1 MDDNKTELFSKQ
13 NKTKQNKKV
22 EFGDTYN
29 MFGSTNDNTD
39 AKMAL
44 QGDRNHNG

>member
-13 NKTKQNKKV
+13 NKKKV

>member
-1 MDDNKTELFSKQ
+1 MITKQNCSQ
-13 NKTKQNKKV
+13 NKTKKKV